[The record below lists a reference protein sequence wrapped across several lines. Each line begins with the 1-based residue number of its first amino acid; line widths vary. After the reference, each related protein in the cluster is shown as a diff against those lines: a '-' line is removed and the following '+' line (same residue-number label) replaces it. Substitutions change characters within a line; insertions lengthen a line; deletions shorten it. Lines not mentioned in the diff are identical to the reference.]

1 LVEKAYNEIYPSGI
15 EFIHHTIFSRS
26 LQVMPE
32 KLGRDIYGLGAPG
45 VPIDQVKQPD
55 SDPLYP
61 ARYSCVYWIDHLLDC
76 DPTKNATNDLQD
88 GGSVDKFLRRSY
100 LYWLEALSLCRSLS
114 EGVVSIAKL
123 QALLQVILSH
133 SSLCTIYA
141 DIT

>member
-1 LVEKAYNEIYPSGI
+1 
-15 EFIHHTIFSRS
+15 
-26 LQVMPE
+26 MPE